1 MKSEK
6 IQEKIEFLVHKWIDD
21 AQLETII
28 EYAAEKLTEFYQ
40 KLEDE
45 VVEEM
50 YEDAQTEPKDESRIG
65 YITRMGLSDGFDT
78 YQGPWYE
85 KMNYLLG
92 SC

>member
-40 KLEDE
+40 KLDDA

-50 YEDAQTEPKDESRIG
+50 YKD
-65 YITRMGLSDGFDT
+65 DH
-78 YQGPWYE
+78 E
-85 KMNYLLG
+85 KP
-92 SC
+92 